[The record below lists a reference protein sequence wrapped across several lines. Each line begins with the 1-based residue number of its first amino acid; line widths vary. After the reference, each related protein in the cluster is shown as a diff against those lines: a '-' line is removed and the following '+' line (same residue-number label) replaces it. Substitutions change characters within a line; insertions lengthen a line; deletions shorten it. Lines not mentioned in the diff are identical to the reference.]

1 MEAKKVLFIT
11 SEIEP
16 FVSENACSVKGH
28 ILPQSIQELGYE
40 IRTFSPKWGGINER
54 RNQLHEVIRLSGMNL
69 IIDDTDH
76 PLIIKVATLTSAKMQ
91 VYFIDNDDYF
101 MKRGIL
107 TDKEGK
113 EYADNG
119 ERAIFYARGVL
130 ETVKKLGWRPD
141 IIHCYGWAAALAP
154 FYIKQA
160 YNDEPSF
167 RDAKVVME
175 VSPKEFQRDLG
186 ADNAKFVEYK
196 DAHYADIA
204 DICGEA
210 YGHTELEKIGVKF
223 ADGVIIENKDV
234 DPSIIDY
241 AKSLGLPVLDPVEGD
256 SFREA
261 YSAFYQQIAEA
272 SNN

>member
-1 MEAKKVLFIT
+1 M
-11 SEIEP
+11 
-16 FVSENACSVKGH
+16 H
-28 ILPQSIQELGYE
+28 IFSYTNGKQTKAWKPRKYFLLPQKSSPSFQRIKPLG
-40 IRTFSPKWGGINER
+40 RVVFCHNPFKNS
-54 RNQLHEVIRLSGMNL
+54 
-69 IIDDTDH
+69 DTKLEH
-76 PLIIKVATLTSAKMQ
+76 SRH
-91 VYFIDNDDYF
+91 YF

-160 YNDEPSF
+160 YYDEPSF

-175 VSPKEFQRDLG
+175 VSPKEFEKDLG
-186 ADNAKFVEYK
+186 VENAKFVEYK
-196 DAHYADIA
+196 DAHYADVKEL
-204 DICGEA
+204 CSEA
-210 YGHTELEKIGVKF
+210 YGHTEMEKIGVKF
-223 ADGVIIENKDV
+223 ADGVIIENNDV
-234 DPSIIDY
+234 DPSIIEY
-241 AKSLGLPVLDPVEGD
+241 AKSLGRPILDPVEGD
-256 SFREA
+256 DFNEI
-261 YSAFYQQIAEA
+261 YNAFYRKIAEE

>member
-11 SEIEP
+11 TEIEP
-16 FVSENACSVKGH
+16 FVPENKTSRKGRL
-28 ILPQSIQELGYE
+28 LPQSIQELGHE
-40 IRTFSPKWGGINER
+40 IRTFSPKWGNINER

-76 PLIIKVATLTSAKMQ
+76 PLIIKVATLTAAKMQ

-119 ERAIFYARGVL
+119 ERAIFFARGVL

-160 YNDEPSF
+160 YYDEPSF

-175 VSPKEFQRDLG
+175 VSPKEFEKDLG
-186 ADNAKFVEYK
+186 VENAKFVEYK
-196 DAHYADIA
+196 DAHYADVKEL
-204 DICGEA
+204 CSEA
-210 YGHTELEKIGVKF
+210 YGHTEMEKIGVKF
-223 ADGVIIENKDV
+223 ADGVIIENNDV
-234 DPSIIDY
+234 DPSIIEY
-241 AKSLGLPVLDPVEGD
+241 AKSLGRPILDPVEGD
-256 SFREA
+256 DFNEI
-261 YSAFYQQIAEA
+261 YNAFYRKIAEE